1 MNQEKNAPRPGSAQ
15 GPRGRYGSRPARL
28 LARTV
33 PLIAGAL
40 FVAQAVAAAPVV
52 YTSESAFRNALTT
65 LGTKLIHESFEDNTA
80 WAASRNA
87 IVAPGSTPLVTSQG
101 IRWTSNH
108 TQNNI
113 ATGTVGG
120 SAPDGL
126 FAIYS
131 LPHGVTND
139 SGGYCD
145 SAEDPNVPEECFQ
158 NDGLKV
164 AAQDGEALYGFGG
177 RIDTANN
184 GKVTFILDGV
194 DINANDTDNI
204 DNVQREGEFVDN
216 FAFVGVIDAAGFF
229 VAELR
234 ELRGKDTQ
242 QVLLFADDFTLATA
256 VPLPPAIVCFMLALG
271 VAGGRRRRHPRRA
284 GQPIAP
290 AALSAAIASSG
301 HPAARNTSS
310 VCCPRA
316 GHGRRTPFGS
326 PSNIAAGRDWRMRP
340 ASG

>member
-1 MNQEKNAPRPGSAQ
+1 MNQEKYDPRPRPAQ
-15 GPRGRYGSRPARL
+15 GRRGRHGARPARKI
-28 LARTV
+28 ARAV
-33 PLIAGAL
+33 PLIVCAL
-40 FVAQAVAAAPVV
+40 LAAHAVEAAPVV
-52 YTSESAFRNALTT
+52 YTSESAFRNALSA
-65 LGTKLIHESFEDNTA
+65 LGTRLIHESFEDDTA

-87 IVAPGSTPLVTSQG
+87 IVAPGSTPVVTSQG

-108 TQNNI
+108 AANNI

-131 LPHGVTND
+131 LPHGITND
-139 SGGYCD
+139 SGLYCD
-145 SAEDPNVPEECFQ
+145 SAEDPNVPAECFQ

-164 AAQDGEALYGFGG
+164 EAEDGEALYGFGG
-177 RIDTANN
+177 RIDTANS

-204 DNVQREGEFVDN
+204 GNVQREGEFVDN
-216 FAFVGVIDAAGFF
+216 FAFVGVIDEAGFF

-256 VPLPPAIVCFMLALG
+256 VPLPPAI
-271 VAGGRRRRHPRRA
+271 AGFTFAIGIAFHRRRRSRTAVRSADCATGPQRRDRCI
-284 GQPIAP
+284 GAP
-290 AALSAAIASSG
+290 DGAQ
-301 HPAARNTSS
+301 
-310 VCCPRA
+310 
-316 GHGRRTPFGS
+316 
-326 PSNIAAGRDWRMRP
+326 
-340 ASG
+340 